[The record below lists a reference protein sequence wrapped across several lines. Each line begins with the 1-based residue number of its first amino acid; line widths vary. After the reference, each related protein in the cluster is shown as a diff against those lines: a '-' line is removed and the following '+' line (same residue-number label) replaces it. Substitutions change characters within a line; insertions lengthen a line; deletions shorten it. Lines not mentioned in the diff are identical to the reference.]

1 MPFSSVLYIK
11 IFFIIQRIAIWRKK
25 NMNKNRITK
34 ERFSAVVEEAKDVM
48 YRISFGILKNETDAE
63 DAVAEALLKAWEK
76 LGNLE
81 KEESLR
87 GWLIRIVINTSKN
100 ILSARK
106 WLIPYDP
113 DELAAAIPFWE
124 EPPEPEIWEYVR
136 EVSEAYRTVL
146 LLYYYSG
153 YSVKETAAIL
163 NVPEGTVKSR
173 LARAR
178 KKLRQIIDY
187 DENA

>member
-1 MPFSSVLYIK
+1 
-11 IFFIIQRIAIWRKK
+11 
-25 NMNKNRITK
+25 MNKNRITK
-34 ERFSAVVEEAKDVM
+34 ECFTVVVEEVKDVM
-48 YRISFGILKNETDAE
+48 YRISYGILKNEADAE

-87 GWLIRIVINTSKN
+87 SWLIRIVINTSKN
-100 ILSARK
+100 ILSARM
-106 WLIPYDP
+106 WMMPYGL
-113 DELAAAIPFWE
+113 DEIAAVVPFWE
-124 EPPEPEIWEYVR
+124 GPPETDIWDYVR
-136 EVSEAYRTVL
+136 EVSEVYRTVL

-153 YSVKETAAIL
+153 YSVRETAEIL

-178 KKLRQIIDY
+178 KKLRQIIEY
-187 DENA
+187 DEEA